1 MEPVTRVE
9 ILGESY
15 ALRAPE
21 DPEYIRRVA
30 RFVDQKLTEVVE
42 GGGDCL
48 GVKAGIL
55 ASLNIADELFKLRE
69 ARAAEATGVVRKLT
83 EFVALIDHALGGPAG
98 SGRPGPD
105 DPSRRDGDPL
115 SCS

>member
-1 MEPVTRVE
+1 MEAVTRVE

-21 DPEYIRRVA
+21 DPVYIRRVA

-42 GGGDCL
+42 GSADRL
-48 GVKAGIL
+48 GLKAGIL

-69 ARAAEATGVVRKLT
+69 AQAAEAAAVVHKLT
-83 EFVALIDHALGGPAG
+83 ELVALIDHALGGSAG
-98 SGRPGPD
+98 SGRAGPD
-105 DPSRRDGDPL
+105 EPSRRDAGPL
-115 SCS
+115 PCS

>member
-1 MEPVTRVE
+1 MEQVTRVE

-30 RFVDQKLTEVVE
+30 RFVDQKLAEAVQ
-42 GGGDCL
+42 GGGDRL
-48 GVKAGIL
+48 GFKAGIL

-69 ARAAEATGVVRKLT
+69 AKAAEAKAAARKLT
-83 EFVALIDHALGGPAG
+83 ELVALIDQVLER
-98 SGRPGPD
+98 S
-105 DPSRRDGDPL
+105 S
-115 SCS
+115 